1 MILLHCYYERGS
13 DTRKKEKKWGRGTDL
28 PGNKFPF
35 CGLTTRSAA
44 PQEEALVSFFPS
56 SAKILP
62 FSCGYLVPFVASGA
76 N

>member
-1 MILLHCYYERGS
+1 MKGVVTQE
-13 DTRKKEKKWGRGTDL
+13 RKKKNGEEEQIL

-44 PQEEALVSFFPS
+44 PWEEALVSFFPS